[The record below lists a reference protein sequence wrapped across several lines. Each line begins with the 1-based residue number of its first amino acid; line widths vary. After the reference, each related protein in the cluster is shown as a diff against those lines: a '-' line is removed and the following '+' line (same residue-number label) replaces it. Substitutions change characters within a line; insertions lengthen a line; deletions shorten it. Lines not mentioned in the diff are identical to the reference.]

1 MSNETH
7 VLASHVLHIGGYNIY
22 LIKLHLLSWKLVNQ
36 DWIIYLL
43 GFLLLVIEIEYMW
56 ILELW
61 HVFCNIST
69 AIPQTYSELNSARY
83 CCVYFWTTVLMQIPY
98 MWLCKMIQILV
109 MITLVYTQSDATVSL
124 RKESDP
130 VTQRVAW
137 YFN

>member
-1 MSNETH
+1 M
-7 VLASHVLHIGGYNIY
+7 
-22 LIKLHLLSWKLVNQ
+22 NQ
-36 DWIIYLL
+36 DWIICRLD
-43 GFLLLVIEIEYMW
+43 FLLLVIEIEYV
-56 ILELW
+56 ITPELW

-69 AIPQTYSELNSARY
+69 EIPQAYSELNSACY

-130 VTQRVAW
+130 VTHRVAW